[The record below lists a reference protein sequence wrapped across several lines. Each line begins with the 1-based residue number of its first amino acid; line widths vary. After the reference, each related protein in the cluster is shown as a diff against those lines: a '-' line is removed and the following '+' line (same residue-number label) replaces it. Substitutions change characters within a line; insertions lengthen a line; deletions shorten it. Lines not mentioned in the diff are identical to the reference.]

1 MNLPLEVSSWN
12 IPEKLLRTTGDQK
25 VRFSQNDSP
34 KSILIEELGNN
45 GGLSDIRHS
54 LKLPN
59 TFSELWKVYFNNM
72 ELFLS

>member
-34 KSILIEELGNN
+34 KSILIEELGNIN
-45 GGLSDIRHS
+45 QWRPVGHS
-54 LKLPN
+54 PLP
-59 TFSELWKVYFNNM
+59 KVTKYFLRIM
-72 ELFLS
+72 ESVL